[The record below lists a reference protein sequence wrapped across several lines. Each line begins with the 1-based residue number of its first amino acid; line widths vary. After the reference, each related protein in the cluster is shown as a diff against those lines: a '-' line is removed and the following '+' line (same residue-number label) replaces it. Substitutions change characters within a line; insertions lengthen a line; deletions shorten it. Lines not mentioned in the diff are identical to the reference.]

1 MTKLP
6 DMLVSENATLNEV
19 MESLNRSA
27 AGIVFVVDDDEKMR
41 GVLTDGDVR
50 RAILGG
56 AERSSPVDAYVN
68 RDFKFATE
76 SDSRQDAIA
85 LLNDRIRHLP
95 ILDDD
100 GRPVDLLSWADF
112 WRLPVMEPALGG
124 NELKYVMD
132 CVTSGW
138 ISSKGDYVTRF
149 EEAFCEYLGVEY
161 ALSTSSGTTALHLGL
176 VAMGLEVGDEVIVP
190 DLTFGASANV
200 VVHCGATPV
209 FVDVDRETW
218 TLDPEQVA
226 AKITP
231 KTRAIMPVHLY
242 GHPADM
248 QPLQELAD
256 AHDLFIIEDA
266 AEALGAKYKDQFV
279 GSIGSVSAFSFF
291 ANKIITTG
299 EGGMVT
305 TNEPEI
311 YEKMVVMRAHGM
323 EANKRY
329 WHHYAGYN
337 YRMTNL
343 QAAIGLAQ
351 MEQID
356 KFLAYRKN
364 VIERYN
370 TILIDVPGIT
380 LPPQTDWATNIF
392 WLYRII
398 IEDSA
403 PISRDD
409 LIIKLSDYGIETRP
423 FFYPLHM
430 QPAYNPYSDGTKFPN
445 SVYLGEHG
453 LSLPTAND
461 IKLDH
466 VDLVANTIAHLMTQT
481 VEL

>member
-370 TILIDVPGIT
+370 TILKDVPGIT

-392 WLYRII
+392 WLYSII

-409 LIIKLSDYGIETRP
+409 L
-423 FFYPLHM
+423 
-430 QPAYNPYSDGTKFPN
+430 
-445 SVYLGEHG
+445 
-453 LSLPTAND
+453 
-461 IKLDH
+461 
-466 VDLVANTIAHLMTQT
+466 
-481 VEL
+481 